1 VIIGLGSDLVDIR
14 RIEKVLARHG
24 ERFLDK
30 VFCPDERALAM
41 RRADPAATLAKRFA
55 AREAAAKALG
65 SGFRRGVEW
74 RGICVTRDDLLRPS
88 LAFSGG
94 AARRLKEITPAGMA
108 ARTHLTMTDEYPYA
122 QAVVIIEALESSGAI
137 ATS

>member
-1 VIIGLGSDLVDIR
+1 MIIGLGNDLVDIR

-41 RRADPAATLAKRFA
+41 RRDHPAATLAKRFA

-65 SGFRRGVEW
+65 SGFRDGVEW
-74 RGICVTRDDLLRPS
+74 RGICVARDNLNRPS
-88 LAFSGG
+88 LVFTGG
-94 AARRLKEITPAGMA
+94 AAARLARITPEGMR
-108 ARTHLTMTDEYPYA
+108 ARAHLSMTDEYPYA
-122 QAVVIIEALESSGAI
+122 QAVVIIEALRK
-137 ATS
+137 